1 MAALELAIGTTSD
14 ILRANG
20 VKPWKALAA
29 VLALLGCCCCY
40 CCIRCYICFRRC
52 CGGRGWQKVD
62 EQRRSIG
69 VADEADE
76 MIDAPLTFH
85 VAAPPPLP
93 KPRPRPAERAAARV
107 GVFKAAP
114 PLPAVIRAAQR
125 TGGGAAAGSDDE
137 SAVCFAPRQRMTPPP
152 PKDSRSDPRS
162 RSPDND
168 VL

>member
-1 MAALELAIGTTSD
+1 MLSAIVALPAACDLLASY
-14 ILRANG
+14 AAA
-20 VKPWKALAA
+20 PLAA
-29 VLALLGCCCCY
+29 ARNRAPGFQASFGV
-40 CCIRCYICFRRC
+40 RKWDED
-52 CGGRGWQKVD
+52 GRGWQKVD

-76 MIDAPLTFH
+76 VIDAPLTFH

-137 SAVCFAPRQRMTPPP
+137 SAVCFAPRQRVAPPP
-152 PKDSRSDPRS
+152 PMDSRSDPRS